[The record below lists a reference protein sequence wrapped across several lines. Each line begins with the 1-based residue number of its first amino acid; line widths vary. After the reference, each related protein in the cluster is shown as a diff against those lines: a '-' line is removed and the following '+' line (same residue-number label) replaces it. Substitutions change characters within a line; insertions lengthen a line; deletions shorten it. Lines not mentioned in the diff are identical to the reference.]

1 MSGQASELRLYI
13 QAIRSRL
20 WMVAIVV
27 VIAIGGAFWR
37 AGRTPASFTAT
48 ATMLVTAPAVTPAP
62 SITGGDASAGPSAST
77 VTADILQLIPSRP
90 IAERVARRLDLASP
104 SEVQRA
110 LSTTLMRGTSIVR
123 ISATTRDADLAANMA
138 NVTAEEF
145 VSFFRDTNRASISE
159 TRRFVED
166 QLRTARSRLEASE
179 YAIQSFKESR
189 QMPSIAAATTQIQSA
204 LATSQTDLESAVL
217 AHRENEVRLAAV
229 RTRLQREQ
237 PTVVASRSTSDNPVF
252 RRYQDRLVELE
263 IQRAS
268 FAQQYTPQHPRMEQ
282 ITREMA
288 DLRSRLTTEVRTAI
302 AEEVT
307 VNNPLHARLLDQI
320 VGFEV
325 ERSAVSARVEAL
337 QTTLRRR
344 QSAAMSI
351 PAAETAFNRLLRENR
366 VLESNYTM
374 LSSRYQEMLLR
385 ENLAGHFP
393 AALHVIEAATAP
405 TDRKSVV

>member
-27 VIAIGGAFWR
+27 VIAIGGALWR
-37 AGRTPASFTAT
+37 DGRTPASFTAT

-62 SITGGDASAGPSAST
+62 SITGGEASASPSAST

-90 IAERVARRLDLASP
+90 IAERVAKRLDLASP

-110 LSTTLMRGTSIVR
+110 LSTFIARGTSLVR
-123 ISATTRDADLAANMA
+123 ISATTHNPELAANMA

-179 YAIQSFKESR
+179 YAIQAFKESR
-189 QMPSIAAATTQIQSA
+189 QMPSIAAATAQIQSA
-204 LATSQTDLESAVL
+204 LAASEADLEAAL
-217 AHRENEVRLAAV
+217 LTQRENDVRLTAV
-229 RTRLQREQ
+229 RSRLQREQ
-237 PTVVASRSTSDNPVF
+237 PTIVGSRSISDNPVF

-268 FAQQYTPQHPRMEQ
+268 LTQQYTAQHPRM
-282 ITREMA
+282 
-288 DLRSRLTTEVRTAI
+288 
-302 AEEVT
+302 
-307 VNNPLHARLLDQI
+307 
-320 VGFEV
+320 
-325 ERSAVSARVEAL
+325 
-337 QTTLRRR
+337 
-344 QSAAMSI
+344 
-351 PAAETAFNRLLRENR
+351 
-366 VLESNYTM
+366 
-374 LSSRYQEMLLR
+374 
-385 ENLAGHFP
+385 
-393 AALHVIEAATAP
+393 
-405 TDRKSVV
+405 